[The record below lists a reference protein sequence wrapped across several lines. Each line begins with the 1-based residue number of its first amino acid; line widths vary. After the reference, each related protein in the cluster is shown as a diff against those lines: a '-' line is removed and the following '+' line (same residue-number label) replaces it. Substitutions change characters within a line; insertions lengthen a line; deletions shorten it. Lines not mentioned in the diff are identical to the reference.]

1 MYLKRELGNSIQILR
16 ALKESLDPNHIMNPG
31 ALLYE
36 DEEEER
42 IEMEEVAKYHQQ

>member
-1 MYLKRELGNSIQILR
+1 MYLKKELGGSIDLLR
-16 ALKESLDPNHIMNPG
+16 AIKNAVDPHGIMNPG

-42 IEMEEVAKYHQQ
+42 EELKELEGHL